1 MTGRIRQRAAICAA
15 AVLALGL
22 ALCPAALAGGRSHE
36 YVTDSLSFGANQ
48 LEASHNGFDLNN
60 NGVSDN
66 VVGAFLVTLSFVYNF
81 NAPIAASLEE
91 GDVVMLHALRAR
103 SFERDPAATWRIFY
117 GVPTPD
123 PVLTG
128 GGSFI
133 VDGAAPSSTR
143 LAGAI
148 RAGQFAGGPGVI
160 PLKLSLVS
168 GDAPIQ
174 LDLMGAQ
181 LEAICDPTA
190 CSGKLGGG
198 ISFSQVDEVL
208 IPAIAS
214 ALQTVIDASCPTA
227 CSPAAANILVVFD
240 ANGDQIVTAD
250 ELRSN
255 FLVQAILLS
264 PDLDLVEG
272 QRASRARRRKRL
284 DLRGPRLHREGRPV
298 LVGLR

>member
-1 MTGRIRQRAAICAA
+1 MTGRITHALP

-48 LEASHNGFDLNN
+48 LEVSRNGFDLNN

-66 VVGAFLVTLSFVYNF
+66 VVGAFLVTLSTVYDF

-91 GDVVMLHALRAR
+91 GDVVMLHTLRAR
-103 SFERDPAATWRIFY
+103 SFERDPAATWRISY
-117 GVPTPD
+117 GEPTAD
-123 PVLTG
+123 PALT
-128 GGSFI
+128 
-133 VDGAAPSSTR
+133 SSR

-148 RAGQFAGGPGVI
+148 DAGRFAGGPGAI

-181 LEAICDPTA
+181 LEATCDPTA

-198 ISFSQVDEVL
+198 ISVDQADEVL

-227 CSPAAANILVVFD
+227 CSPAAANILNLFD
-240 ANGDQIVTAD
+240 ANRDQMVSAG
-250 ELRSN
+250 ELRAS
-255 FLVQAILLS
+255 FLVQLLLLS
-264 PDLDLVEG
+264 PDLDLL
-272 QRASRARRRKRL
+272 KRN
-284 DLRGPRLHREGRPV
+284 GRPGRDGV
-298 LVGLR
+298 RDSVSVGLGFTAKAALF

>member
-1 MTGRIRQRAAICAA
+1 MTRRFTQAA
-15 AVLALGL
+15 AALAVALGL
-22 ALCPAALAGGRSHE
+22 ALCPTALAGERSHE

-48 LEASHNGFDLNN
+48 TEASRNGFDLNN

-66 VVGAFLVTLSFVYNF
+66 VVGAFLVTLSFVYDF

-103 SFERDPAATWRIFY
+103 SFERDPAATWRILY

-123 PVLTG
+123 PV
-128 GGSFI
+128 
-133 VDGAAPSSTR
+133 SSTR

-148 RAGQFAGGPGVI
+148 RDGQFAGGPGGI

-168 GDAPIQ
+168 GQAPIQ
-174 LDLMGAQ
+174 LDLIGAQ

-198 ISFSQVDEVL
+198 ISLNQVDAVL
-208 IPAIAS
+208 IPAIAG

-227 CSPAAANILVVFD
+227 CSPGATTILNLFD
-240 ANGDQIVTAD
+240 ANNDQTVTAD
-250 ELRSN
+250 ELRAS
-255 FLVQAILLS
+255 FLIQVLLLS
-264 PDLDLVEG
+264 PDLDLLK
-272 QRASRARRRKRL
+272 AN
-284 DLRGPRLHREGRPV
+284 GRPGHDGIRESIS
-298 LVGLR
+298 VGLGFTAKAAEF